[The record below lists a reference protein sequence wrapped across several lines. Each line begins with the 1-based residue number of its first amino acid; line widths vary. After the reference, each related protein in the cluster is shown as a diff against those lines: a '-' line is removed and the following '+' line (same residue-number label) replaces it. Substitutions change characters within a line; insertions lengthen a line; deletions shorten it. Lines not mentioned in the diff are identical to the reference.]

1 MRPIDFFD
9 RGARLFGESVC
20 ARIDGTS
27 ITYSEM
33 AELTHRIARAL
44 QDRGVGRGSAVAV
57 LSQNDPLAFGA
68 VLATLRAG
76 AAWVPINAR
85 GGVPEHLHL
94 LRVTGCRMILAHA
107 SLADHARALV
117 EQADSGLELV
127 LFGGSESDSFDR
139 WTAPPGARADDVPED
154 PNAVVALPGTG
165 GTTGLPK
172 GVVLTERSFETIVT
186 TFNACLPYP
195 GHERPVNLVAA
206 PMTHGAGMM
215 TFPLLALGAEV
226 VVSAPDPAAIL
237 DAIERHRVTQM
248 FLPPTLVYLLVDEQ
262 RRRGADVSS
271 LRYLV
276 YGGAPMAVE
285 RLKEAM
291 SVFGPVL
298 TQLYGLSEAP
308 IVCSHLSVAD
318 HVLAASDPAYEH
330 RLWSAG
336 RPTIATRMEVM
347 DDDGRLLP
355 VGATGEIV
363 LRGSVVMAGYHENPA
378 ATEEAMRF
386 GWYHTGDVGYRD
398 ADGFVYLVD
407 RKRDMIIS
415 GGFNVFPSEIEQV
428 IHSHPGV
435 ADCAVIG
442 VPDPKWGEA
451 VHAVVEARPGREVD
465 PEEIRLLCR
474 RELGPVKT
482 PKAVEIWPELPRS
495 AVGKVLKR
503 DIRERYWQG
512 QVRRVS

>member
-9 RGARLFGESVC
+9 RGARLFGDEVC
-20 ARIDGTS
+20 ARIDGNCL
-27 ITYSEM
+27 TYSEM
-33 AELTHRIARAL
+33 SELTHRMAATL
-44 QDRGVGRGSAVAV
+44 QSEGFGRGSAVAV
-57 LSQNDPLAFGA
+57 LSPNDPLAFAA

-85 GGVPEHLHL
+85 GTVAEHLHL
-94 LRVTGCRMILAHA
+94 LRVTGCRLVLAHA
-107 SLADHARALV
+107 AVADHARAVV
-117 EQADSGLELV
+117 EQAGGGLELAV
-127 LFGGSESDSFDR
+127 FGGAASESSEWR
-139 WTAPPGARADDVPED
+139 LAPPGSRATEVAED
-154 PNAVVALPGTG
+154 PDAVVAIPGTG

-172 GVVLTERSFETIVT
+172 GVVLTERTFETIVT

-195 GHERPVNLVAA
+195 GQERPVNLVAA

-215 TFPLLALGAEV
+215 TFPLLALGAEI
-226 VVSAPDPAAIL
+226 VVSAPTPAAIL
-237 DAIERHRVTQM
+237 DAIERHRVTQL

-262 RRRGADVSS
+262 RRRRADVSS

-276 YGGAPMAVE
+276 YGGAPMSVE

-291 SVFGPVL
+291 SVLGPVL

-318 HVLAASDPAYEH
+318 HVLAAGDPRFEH

-336 RPTIATRMEVM
+336 RPTIATRVEVM
-347 DDDGRLLP
+347 DDDGQLLP
-355 VGATGEIV
+355 ARATGEIV
-363 LRGSVVMAGYHENPA
+363 LRGSVVMAGYHGNPE

-386 GWYHTGDVGYRD
+386 GWYHTGDVGYQD
-398 ADGFVYLVD
+398 EDGFVYLVD

-415 GGFNVFPSEIEQV
+415 GGFNIFPSEIEQV
-428 IHSHPGV
+428 IHAHPGV
-435 ADCAVIG
+435 ADCAVVGI
-442 VPDPKWGEA
+442 PDPKWGEA
-451 VHAVVEARPGREVD
+451 VHAVVEARPGRAVD
-465 PEEIRLLCR
+465 PDEIQALCR
-474 RELGPVKT
+474 RELGAVKT

-503 DIRERYWQG
+503 DIREKFWQD
-512 QVRRVS
+512 QARRVS

>member
-9 RGARLFGESVC
+9 RGARLFGGSVC
-20 ARIDGTS
+20 TRIGDSTL
-27 ITYSEM
+27 TYAEM
-33 AELTHRIARAL
+33 AELTHRIAKAL
-44 QDRGVGRGSAVAV
+44 QDRGIGRGSVVAV
-57 LSQNDPLAFGA
+57 LSPNDPLAFAA

-76 AAWVPINAR
+76 AAWTPVNAR
-85 GGVPEHLHL
+85 DSLPEHLHL
-94 LRVTGCRMILAHA
+94 LRVTGCRLVLAHV
-107 SLADHARALV
+107 SLAGHARALV
-117 EQADSGLELV
+117 EQAGGGMELV
-127 LFGGSESDSFDR
+127 VFAGTASESFDR
-139 WTAPPGARADDVPED
+139 WMAPRGARAADVPEE

-172 GVVLTERSFETIVT
+172 GVALTERSFETIVT

-195 GHERPVNLVAA
+195 GQERPVNLVAA

-215 TFPLLALGAEV
+215 TFPLLAVGAEV
-226 VVSAPDPAAIL
+226 VVCGPEPAGIL

-248 FLPPTLVYLLVDEQ
+248 FLPPTLVYLLLDEQ
-262 RRRGADVSS
+262 RERRADVSS

-276 YGGAPMAVE
+276 YGGAPMSVE
-285 RLKEAM
+285 RLKEAI

-318 HVLAASDPAYEH
+318 HVLAAGDPRYGH

-336 RPTIATRMEVM
+336 RPTIATRVEVM
-347 DDDGRLLP
+347 DEEGKLLP
-355 VGATGEIV
+355 TGATGEIV
-363 LRGSVVMAGYHENPA
+363 LRGSVVMAGYHENPD

-386 GWYHTGDVGYRD
+386 GWFHTGDVGYLD
-398 ADGFVYLVD
+398 EDGFVYLVD
-407 RKRDMIIS
+407 RRRDMIIS

-428 IHSHPGV
+428 IHAHPGV

-451 VHAVVEARPGREVD
+451 VRAVVQPRPGEVVE
-465 PEEIRLLCR
+465 PEDVRALCR
-474 RELGPVKT
+474 RELGAVKT
-482 PKAVEIWPELPRS
+482 PKVVEIWPELPRS

-503 DIRERYWQG
+503 DIRERFWQG
-512 QVRRVS
+512 QVRRVF